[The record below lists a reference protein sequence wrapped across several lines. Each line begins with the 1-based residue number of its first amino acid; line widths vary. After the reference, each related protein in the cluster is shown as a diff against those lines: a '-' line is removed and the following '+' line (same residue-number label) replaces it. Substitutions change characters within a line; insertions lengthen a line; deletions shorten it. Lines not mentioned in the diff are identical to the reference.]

1 MQKRT
6 VPAAS
11 VSSNRDTNIPI
22 LARRI
27 QIEDLLLIAED
38 LLGVPAEELVRTTD
52 LGLADSAL
60 HAPFAGFGGHDF
72 YEGFAV
78 RAAILASRIVRNHP
92 LLDGNKRLALLAM
105 IEFLRRN
112 NQDWPADLDQDEV
125 AETFERLAARDLSEQ
140 DFSTWVAEKL
150 RGF

>member
-6 VPAAS
+6 VPAAT
-11 VSSNRDTNIPI
+11 VSSNRDAEIPTLI
-22 LARRI
+22 RRL

-38 LLGVPAEELVRTTD
+38 LLGVPAEELARTTD

-60 HAPFAGFGGHDF
+60 HAPFAGFGGHDV

-112 NQDWPADLDQDEV
+112 HQDWPSDLDQDEV
-125 AETFERLAARDLSEQ
+125 AATFEQLAARELSEQ
-140 DFSTWVAEKL
+140 DFATWVAAKL
-150 RGF
+150 HGA

>member
-6 VPAAS
+6 VPAIS
-11 VSSNRDTNIPI
+11 VSSNRDTEIPR
-22 LARRI
+22 LPRRL

-38 LLGVPAEELVRTTD
+38 LLGVPAAEIARTTD

-60 HAPFAGFGGHDF
+60 HAPFAGFGGQDV
-72 YEGFAV
+72 YEGFAA
-78 RAAILASRIVRNHP
+78 RAAILASRLVRNHP

-112 NQDWPADLDQDEV
+112 DQDWPSDLDQEDV
-125 AETFERLAARDLSEQ
+125 AETFERLAARELSEQ
-140 DFSTWVAEKL
+140 DFAVWVAGKL
-150 RGF
+150 RAP